1 MGGGEKE
8 KDKDIT
14 NNNRGSRGQERE
26 EEEEKKR
33 SVEKALRKD
42 ERKVKRMERTKDK
55 GILEPSESCEKKKTC
70 KRKTDRSIKS

>member
-8 KDKDIT
+8 KDKDMT

-42 ERKVKRMERTKDK
+42 ERKVKMMERTKDEE
-55 GILEPSESCEKKKTC
+55 ILEPSKSCEKKKTRT
-70 KRKTDRSIKS
+70 RKTDRSIKS